1 MAKKEFLMKFA
12 SKLVIFDPMNRPI
25 PNMDE
30 NCASSQDEFNKII
43 SDLKPSTNV
52 ICNVPMNN
60 GLFEKLQNRIHEENK
75 TCITITESYVK
86 QAKQQGSKFD
96 KQLSDNEQIRE
107 YLESLQFLSEY
118 RLVPEVDEKF
128 ALFNDF
134 IEANIN
140 IIQSAQGYENFNDLQ
155 KFQFDQ
161 FSKMNHTFESGKIPQ
176 LLKTLIK
183 TQDKIDELDS
193 KHNKSESDCVQIQQM
208 RLEIAYV
215 LNNLVEDPHQFFLF
229 AFELRKFD
237 GIKRNKD
244 YYTKK
249 FLEMEEVEF
258 PQIWKD
264 IVFSNKCFKLPGESE
279 NKMLVDKC
287 IRFKMNC
294 GHGNYKYAL
303 RYNYFDKDQ
312 QKPEGSNGAHP
323 FDYNGKA
330 FIDIPQKPSKYP
342 KIEGQY
348 RSASFQFILTKHGLV
363 IGRDFKIGQKICQTR
378 LMSGGEV
385 NFDGN

>member
-1 MAKKEFLMKFA
+1 M
-12 SKLVIFDPMNRPI
+12 
-25 PNMDE
+25 
-30 NCASSQDEFNKII
+30 
-43 SDLKPSTNV
+43 
-52 ICNVPMNN
+52 
-60 GLFEKLQNRIHEENK
+60 
-75 TCITITESYVK
+75 
-86 QAKQQGSKFD
+86 
-96 KQLSDNEQIRE
+96 
-107 YLESLQFLSEY
+107 ESLQFLSEY
-118 RLVPEVDEKF
+118 RLVPDVDEKY

-140 IIQSAQGYENFNDLQ
+140 IIKSAQGYENFNELQ

-193 KHNKSESDCVQIQQM
+193 KHSKSESDCIQIQQM

-312 QKPEGSNGAHP
+312 QKPEGSSAVNP
-323 FDYNGKA
+323 FDFNGKA

-385 NFDGN
+385 NFDGNQYMEWGDTQHPQWNNPKCFVFTLNPTSEDGSFTVQMPYGFNQPRLLSSTKNPQSFSWLECSNQQTQDYFEQDQAYWHITKVIDSQ

>member
-1 MAKKEFLMKFA
+1 MEGELTETLEKSAQLVQMMAKKEFLMKFA
-12 SKLVIFDPMNRPI
+12 SKLVIFDAMDRPI
-25 PNMDE
+25 PNEEE
-30 NCASSQDEFNKII
+30 NCATTREELNKII
-43 SDLKPSTNV
+43 NEMKPSTNV
-52 ICNVPMNN
+52 ICNLPMSNR
-60 GLFEKLQNRIHEENK
+60 LYEKLQGQIQDENK
-75 TCITITESYVK
+75 VCIAITENYVK
-86 QAKQQGSKFD
+86 NAKQQGSQFT
-96 KQLSDNEQIRE
+96 QELSENEQIKE
-107 YLESLQFLSEY
+107 LMDSLQFLAQY
-118 RLVPEVDEKF
+118 RLVPEVDEKY

-134 IEANIN
+134 ILANTR
-140 IIQSAQGYENFNDLQ
+140 IIQSAQGYDQFNELQ

-183 TQDKIDELDS
+183 TQDKIDELE
-193 KHNKSESDCVQIQQM
+193 NKSAKSDSELVQIQQM
-208 RLEIAYV
+208 RLEIVYV

-237 GIKRNKD
+237 GVKRNKD

-249 FLEMEEVEF
+249 FLEMEEVEI

-294 GHGNYKYAL
+294 GHQNFKYSL

-312 QKPEGSNGAHP
+312 NKDEQVESQNA
-323 FDYNGKA
+323 FDFNGKA
-330 FIDIPQKPSKYP
+330 FIDVPQKPSKYP

-348 RSASFQFILTKHGLV
+348 RSASF
-363 IGRDFKIGQKICQTR
+363 
-378 LMSGGEV
+378 
-385 NFDGN
+385 

>member
-1 MAKKEFLMKFA
+1 M
-12 SKLVIFDPMNRPI
+12 
-25 PNMDE
+25 
-30 NCASSQDEFNKII
+30 
-43 SDLKPSTNV
+43 
-52 ICNVPMNN
+52 
-60 GLFEKLQNRIHEENK
+60 
-75 TCITITESYVK
+75 
-86 QAKQQGSKFD
+86 
-96 KQLSDNEQIRE
+96 E
-107 YLESLQFLSEY
+107 YLQSLQFLSMY
-118 RLVPEVDEKF
+118 KLVPEVEEKF

-134 IEANIN
+134 ILANIK
-140 IIQSAQGYENFNDLQ
+140 IIQSAQGYENFNELQ

-193 KHNKSESDCVQIQQM
+193 KHNKSESECVQIQQM
-208 RLEIAYV
+208 RLEIVYV
-215 LNNLVEDPHQFFLF
+215 LNNLVEDPNQFFLF

-237 GIKRNKD
+237 GLKRNKD

-249 FLEMEEVEF
+249 FLEMEEVEI

-264 IVFSNKCFKLPGESE
+264 IVTSNKCFKLPGESE

-303 RYNYFDKDQ
+303 RYNYFDVDQ
-312 QKPEGSNGAHP
+312 LKADSSNAVNG

-330 FIDIPQKPSKYP
+330 FVDVPQKPSKYP

-348 RSASFQFILTKHGLV
+348 RSASFQFILTKYGLV

-378 LMSGGEV
+378 LMAEDEV
-385 NFDGN
+385 TFDGSKFMEWGDTQHAQWNNPKCFVFTLNPTEKDNCFTVQMPYGFN